1 MADESGCILATHT
14 ASDGY
19 RWQYRHYPPVPTAS
33 ARGRVVFLHGIQS
46 HGGWYEQSCRHLAGA
61 GLSVYFLDRR
71 GAGLNQQ
78 DRGDTPSFRRLID
91 DVAEFLRS
99 LREQQAAGKVLL
111 AAISWGG
118 KVATALQRR
127 HPGLVDGLALI
138 CPGFFP
144 CVRLSPWQK
153 LRVLA
158 ARLLRPRRLFPVPLD
173 EPELF
178 TATPR
183 WLQFLRDDLLS
194 LHRATARFLA
204 ESVRLDIYL
213 RWTPRH
219 VRLPVLLFLAGQD
232 RIIDNAPTRAF
243 VERFASGDRQLIEY
257 PQAHHTLEFEPD
269 PTPYF
274 TELSRWLLAHTD

>member
-1 MADESGCILATHT
+1 MADDSDCTLAPHT

-19 RWQYRHYPPVPTAS
+19 RWQYRHYRPASVPA
-33 ARGRVVFLHGIQS
+33 GRVVFLHGIQS

-91 DVAEFLRS
+91 DVAEFLRH
-99 LREQQAAGKVLL
+99 LRQEQAEGKILL
-111 AAISWGG
+111 AGISWGG

-127 HPGLVDGLALI
+127 HPGLVDGLALL

-144 CVRLSPWQK
+144 RVRLSLRQK
-153 LRVLA
+153 VRVLLS
-158 ARLLRPRRLFPVPLD
+158 RLLTPRRLFPIPLN

-183 WLQFLRDDLLS
+183 WLQFLREDPLS

-204 ESVRLDIYL
+204 ESVRLDLYL
-213 RWTPRH
+213 RWTPKH
-219 VRLPVLLFLAGQD
+219 VRVPVLLVLAGQD
-232 RIIDNAPTRAF
+232 RIIDNGPTRAF
-243 VERFASGDRQLIEY
+243 VERFASGDRQVIEY
-257 PQAHHTLEFEPD
+257 PQGHHTLEFEPD
-269 PTPYF
+269 PATYF
-274 TELSRWLLAHTD
+274 ADLTRWLLAHAG

>member
-1 MADESGCILATHT
+1 LSDVADESGYTLATHT

-19 RWQYRHYPPVPTAS
+19 RWQYRHYRPAGIPA
-33 ARGRVVFLHGIQS
+33 GRVVFLHGIQS

-91 DVAEFLRS
+91 DVAEFFHHLRQ
-99 LREQQAAGKVLL
+99 QQAEGKILL
-111 AAISWGG
+111 AAISWGA

-127 HPGLVDGLALI
+127 HPGLVDGLALL

-144 CVRLSPWQK
+144 RVSLSLPQK

-158 ARLLRPRRLFPVPLD
+158 SRLLTPRRLFPIPLD

-183 WLQFLRDDLLS
+183 WLQFLRDDPLS

-204 ESVRLDIYL
+204 ENVRLDLYL
-213 RWTPRH
+213 RWTPKH
-219 VRLPVLLFLAGQD
+219 VRVPVLLLLAGQD
-232 RIIDNAPTRAF
+232 RIIDNVPTRTF
-243 VERFASGDRQLIEY
+243 VERFASTDRQIIEH

-269 PTPYF
+269 PTPF
-274 TELSRWLLAHTD
+274 FADLAHWLLAH

>member
-1 MADESGCILATHT
+1 MAVENGYTLGTHT
-14 ASDGY
+14 AGDGY
-19 RWQYRHYPPVPTAS
+19 CWQYRHYHPAS
-33 ARGRVVFLHGIQS
+33 GPAGRVVFLHGIQS

-78 DRGDTPSFRRLID
+78 DRGDAPSFRRLID
-91 DVAEFLRS
+91 DVAEFLRH
-99 LREQQAAGKVLL
+99 LHREQAEGKILL

-144 CVRLSPWQK
+144 RVGLSLGQK
-153 LRVLA
+153 LRVLGS
-158 ARLLRPRRLFPVPLD
+158 RLLRPRKLFPVPLD

-183 WLQFLRDDLLS
+183 WLQFLREDPLS
-194 LHRATARFLA
+194 LHHATARFLA
-204 ESVRLDIYL
+204 ESVRLDLYL
-213 RWTPRH
+213 RWVPRH
-219 VRLPVLLFLAGQD
+219 VQVPVLLFLAGQD
-232 RIIDNAPTRAF
+232 RIIDNVPTHAF
-243 VERFASGDRQLIEY
+243 VERFASTDRQVIEY
-257 PQAHHTLEFEPD
+257 PQAHHTPEFEPD

-274 TELSRWLLAHTD
+274 AELSRWLLAHAD